1 MRGARNEMGNG
12 AGALLFNAA
21 FVGFTMLPIVVVILV
36 SFTTKPYLALPWDG
50 VSLQWY
56 VALLHNRDFIGSLWV
71 SLRLAFVAAS
81 AAVLMSLPAAFA
93 IARHAFPGRAVLS
106 AFLLSPLMIPA
117 VVLGI
122 AFLRFL
128 TLAGLGGTF
137 LSLALCHVVLVTP
150 FVLRLLLAALAG
162 MDRQVERAA
171 VSLGAGPVTLL
182 RRVTLPLLLPGIAG
196 GWVLAFIT
204 SLDDLTVTIFVAP
217 PALTTLPVR
226 VFNYIDQMTDPL
238 VAAVSTALIVVTGGL
253 MLLLDRLYGLDRLLV
268 GR

>member
-1 MRGARNEMGNG
+1 MRNG
-12 AGALLFNAA
+12 AGALLFNAVFVA
-21 FVGFTMLPIVVVILV
+21 FIMTPILIVMLV
-36 SFTTKPYLALPWDG
+36 SVTAMSYLALPWHG
-50 VSLQWY
+50 VSLRWY
-56 VALLHNRDFIGSLWV
+56 GQLLRNHDFIASIWV
-71 SLRLAFVAAS
+71 SLRLALVAAS
-81 AAVLMSLPAAFA
+81 AAVLISLPAAFA
-93 IARHAFPGRAVLS
+93 IARHNFPGRGALS

-128 TLAGLGGTF
+128 TLTGLSGTF

-150 FVLRLLLAALAG
+150 FVLRLLLASLSG
-162 MDRQVERAA
+162 FDRQVERAA
-171 VSLGAGPVTLL
+171 VSLGAGRITLL
-182 RRVTLPLLLPGIAG
+182 RRITLPLLLPGIAG

-204 SLDDLTVTIFVAP
+204 SLDELTVTIFVAP
-217 PALTTLPVR
+217 PELTTLPVR

-253 MLLLDRLYGLDRLLV
+253 MLLLDRVYGLDRLLV

>member
-1 MRGARNEMGNG
+1 MRNG
-12 AGALLFNAA
+12 AGALLFNAVFVA
-21 FVGFTMLPIVVVILV
+21 FIMTPIVVVMLV
-36 SFTTKPYLALPWDG
+36 SVTTRSYLALPWDG
-50 VSLQWY
+50 ISLRWY
-56 VALLHNRDFIGSLWV
+56 GELLHNRDFIASLWV
-71 SLRLAFVAAS
+71 SLRLALVAAS
-81 AAVLMSLPAAFA
+81 AAVLISLPAAFA
-93 IARHAFPGRAVLS
+93 IARHNFPGRGALS

-128 TLAGLGGTF
+128 TLTGLSGTF

-150 FVLRLLLAALAG
+150 FVLRLLLASLAG
-162 MDRQVERAA
+162 FDRQVERAA
-171 VSLGAGPVTLL
+171 VSLGAGRITLL
-182 RRVTLPLLLPGIAG
+182 RRITLPLLLPGIAG

-217 PALTTLPVR
+217 PELTTLPVR

-253 MLLLDRLYGLDRLLV
+253 MLLLDRVYGLDRLLV

>member
-1 MRGARNEMGNG
+1 MRNG
-12 AGALLFNAA
+12 AGALLFNALFVA
-21 FVGFTMLPIVVVILV
+21 FILTPIVVVVLV

-56 VALLHNRDFIGSLWV
+56 RELLANRDFIGSLWI
-71 SLRLAFVAAS
+71 SLRLALTAATLSTLVA
-81 AAVLMSLPAAFA
+81 LPAAFA
-93 IARHAFPGRAVLS
+93 IARRRFPGRALLS

-128 TLAGLGGTF
+128 TLVSMNGTF
-137 LSLALCHVVLVTP
+137 LSLALCHTVLVTP
-150 FVLRLLLAALAG
+150 FVLRLLLSALAG
-162 MDRQVERAA
+162 FDRRIEQAA
-171 VSLGAGPVTLL
+171 ISLGAGRITLL
-182 RRVTLPLLLPGIAG
+182 RRITLPLLLSGIAG

-217 PALTTLPVR
+217 AALTTLPVR
-226 VFNYIDQMTDPL
+226 VFNYIDSMTDPL
-238 VAAVSTALIVVTGGL
+238 VAAVSTSLIVLTGGL
-253 MLLLDRLYGLDRLLV
+253 MLLLDRLYGVDRMLV

>member
-1 MRGARNEMGNG
+1 MRNG
-12 AGALLFNAA
+12 SAALLFNALFVA
-21 FVGFTMLPIVVVILV
+21 FILAPIVVVVLV
-36 SFTTKPYLALPWDG
+36 SFTSKSYLALPWDG

-56 VALLHNRDFIGSLWV
+56 GELLRNRDFTDSLWV
-71 SLRLAFVAAS
+71 SLRLALVASS
-81 AAVLMSLPAAFA
+81 AAVLVSLPAAFA
-93 IARHAFPGRAVLS
+93 IARHSFPGRAALS
-106 AFLLSPLMIPA
+106 AFLLSPLMVPA

-128 TLAGLGGTF
+128 TFAGLNGTF

-150 FVLRLLLAALAG
+150 FVLRLLLAALTG
-162 MDRQVERAA
+162 MDRHIEQAA
-171 VSLGAGPVTLL
+171 VSLGAGRITLL
-182 RRVTLPLLLPGIAG
+182 RRITLPLLLPGIAG

-238 VAAVSTALIVVTGGL
+238 VAAVSTALILVTGGL

>member
-1 MRGARNEMGNG
+1 MRNG
-12 AGALLFNAA
+12 AGALLFNA
-21 FVGFTMLPIVVVILV
+21 VVVTFIMAPVAIVMLV

-56 VALLHNRDFIGSLWV
+56 GELLRNRDFVESLWV
-71 SLRLAFVAAS
+71 SLRLALVAAS
-81 AAVLMSLPAAFA
+81 VALVVALPVAFA
-93 IARHAFPGRAVLS
+93 IARHRFPGRGALS

-128 TLAGLGGTF
+128 TLAGLNGTF
-137 LSLALCHVVLVTP
+137 LSLAVCHVVLVTP
-150 FVLRLLLAALAG
+150 YVLRILLAALAG
-162 MDRQVERAA
+162 FDREVERAA
-171 VSLGAGPVTLL
+171 ISLGAGRVTLL
-182 RRVTLPLLLPGIAG
+182 RRITLPLLLPGIAG

-253 MLLLDRLYGLDRLLV
+253 MLLLDRVYGVDRLLV